1 MSIWK
6 RVRAELRINPGFLVA
21 VGSILIL
28 LAAAFLVDRARFD
41 FQDQMYVTVK
51 VSQEYGHGSGVLIA
65 PDVVLTNAHV
75 VEGDRNVE
83 VKLHTGEIITGKVV
97 WASEQNLPGTDLA
110 IVKLN
115 RIVTASR
122 KLPDISCSLPAV
134 GSALT
139 VIGHPM
145 MTEWTVTKGYVA
157 SIRPSS
163 GDFADEE
170 QTGNYFYMDV
180 TVLPGNSGGPVF
192 DSRGRLIGLVQA
204 VVVVSS
210 GWDEGSI
217 SALSIAVSGP
227 AMCKALART

>member
-1 MSIWK
+1 MLVAAS
-6 RVRAELRINPGFLVA
+6 FLVNHTA
-21 VGSILIL
+21 TL
-28 LAAAFLVDRARFD
+28 ARFD

-83 VKLHTGEIITGKVV
+83 VKLHTGEIITGTVV

-145 MTEWTVTKGYVA
+145 MTEWTATKGYVA
-157 SIRPSS
+157 SIRPESYRAY
-163 GDFADEE
+163 DEAIDEE
-170 QTGNYFYMDV
+170 QIGNYFYMDV